1 MKTVL
6 PPSRRA
12 LLGALF
18 LMLAAPV
25 LPVTAHDFKAG
36 SVVVDHPYAAPTPA
50 GARSGAVYFRMLTN
64 EGRQPDRLLS
74 ARSPVAARVE
84 IHESTMEGD
93 VMRMRALPALE
104 LAPGAAVPLRHGG
117 RHHLMLMELKQPLR
131 DGDRF
136 PVTLVFERGGSTEV
150 MVDVHP
156 VRAARMPAGGAAHH

>member
-1 MKTVL
+1 MNTRRFTVM
-6 PPSRRA
+6 A
-12 LLGALF
+12 L
-18 LMLAAPV
+18 
-25 LPVTAHDFKAG
+25 G
-36 SVVVDHPYAAPTPA
+36 SLVASLLV
-50 GARSGAVYFRMLTN
+50 SGAAWAHADAAHVKVENAWARASVAGQQASGAFMRLTAQ
-64 EGRQPDRLLS
+64 EPLKLVGVETT
-74 ARSPVAARVE
+74 AAAVAEV
-84 IHESTMEGD
+84 HEMKMEGD

-156 VRAARMPAGGAAHH
+156 VRAARTSAGGAAHH

>member
-1 MKTVL
+1 
-6 PPSRRA
+6 
-12 LLGALF
+12 
-18 LMLAAPV
+18 
-25 LPVTAHDFKAG
+25 
-36 SVVVDHPYAAPTPA
+36 
-50 GARSGAVYFRMLTN
+50 MLTN

-74 ARSPVAARVE
+74 ARSPVGARIE

>member
-6 PPSRRA
+6 PLSRRV
-12 LLGALF
+12 LSGALA
-18 LMLAAPV
+18 LV
-25 LPVTAHDFKAG
+25 LVLLVRPAMAHDFKAG

-74 ARSPVAARVE
+74 ARSPLAAHIE

-93 VMRMRALPALE
+93 VMRMRALPALD

-117 RHHLMLMELKQPLR
+117 RHHLMLMALKQPLR

-156 VRAARMPAGGAAHH
+156 VRGVRPATGSDHH